1 MQVLKYRPT
10 ILALLLTAPALPS
23 FAADQNGYTAQYE
36 CRAGAPHCNVDVA
49 ALSARSCDQ
58 IIAPSTPWSSINWSN
73 TIICIEAGNHTG
85 KGALTI
91 PTHANGRVGAHKVL
105 RYYRPGDN
113 GDQPWQQSDSNQ
125 AKINRLVIEGDY
137 WLIDRIA
144 FPSQSGSQP
153 PRMEFRASGSNDVRD
168 IIVNRVLIE
177 GGGAGSHYY
186 GIATNGDFSQDY
198 QGLSIQNSVLRN
210 LGPYASG
217 AEAIGIS
224 LHVGDSSRNS
234 RFYIVNNEI
243 YDWVSHPIQIGRN
256 ELPVIP
262 GIAVENND
270 LYVTPALHRPDGRG
284 ASEAPLSIKVSGT
297 AALPTRIMHNR
308 IWGARWTDT
317 GICCTGESGQ
327 AITTYN
333 TLNYLLVHN
342 NVIGESHTG
351 SYPTD
356 RSSWIGNIFYSIKK
370 YYECGDGWCNSHAL
384 QWGGNAAEVYF
395 NTVIDNPSY
404 SFSIGQQSDGD
415 IKCNVLIAAS
425 GRDPWNGPG
434 TSGSTEI
441 DHNAFYETPKF
452 TSNGGDN
459 NIVAAIKM
467 RQDSTAYG
475 VGDVIRTGPVE
486 SCTTDANDG
495 CFLYRVVVAGTS
507 AASRPN
513 YCTSAACTT
522 EDGGVMLQAIRGPYT
537 FHRKLRTGPETRTIP
552 YARVY
557 TSAPEASRCPTN
569 YNVKRGT
576 GIGDDG

>member
-1 MQVLKYRPT
+1 MSIFQFYSAIAISLLAGSIAPT
-10 ILALLLTAPALPS
+10 
-23 FAADQNGYTAQYE
+23 FAADQNGYTSLYE
-36 CRAGAPHCNVDVA
+36 CRAGGAYCNVDVRNLGGRA
-49 ALSARSCDQ
+49 CDQ
-58 IIAPSTPWSSINWSN
+58 IITPSISWSSINWSN
-73 TIICIEAGNHTG
+73 STICIEAGDHTN
-85 KGALTI
+85 KGPLTI
-91 PTHANGRVGAHKVL
+91 PAHANGRAGDHKVL
-105 RYYRPGDN
+105 RYYRSGDN
-113 GDQPWQQSDSNQ
+113 NDQPWQQSDTDQ
-125 AKINRLVIEGDY
+125 AKISRLVVEGDY
-137 WLIDRIA
+137 WLIDRIT
-144 FPSQSGSQP
+144 FPPQSGSQP
-153 PRMEFRASGSNDVRD
+153 SRVEFRANGSNDVRD
-168 IIVNRVLIE
+168 IVINRVLIE

-186 GIATNGDFSQDY
+186 GIATNGDLSQDY

-224 LHVGDSSRNS
+224 LHVGHSSRDS

-262 GIAVENND
+262 GITVENND

-297 AALPTRIMHNR
+297 AVLPTRVIHNR

-333 TLNYLLVHN
+333 TLTYLLVQN

-356 RSSWIGNIFYSIKK
+356 RSSWIGNIFYGIKK
-370 YYECGDGWCNSHAL
+370 YYECGAGWCNSHAL

-395 NTVIDNPSY
+395 NTVLDNPSY

-441 DHNAFYETPKF
+441 DHNAFYESPKF
-452 TSNGGDN
+452 TANGGDN
-459 NIVAAIKM
+459 NIVAAIKT
-467 RQDSTAYG
+467 RQNSTAYAI
-475 VGDVIRTGPVE
+475 GDVVRTGPIE
-486 SCTTDANDG
+486 SCRNESDDG
-495 CFLYRVVVAGTS
+495 CFLYRVIAAGTS
-507 AASRPN
+507 AASHPG
-513 YCTSAACTT
+513 YCTSANCTA
-522 EDGGVMLQAIRGPYT
+522 EDGSVTLQAIRGPFT
-537 FHRKLRTGPETRTIP
+537 FHRKLRTNPEARTIP
-552 YARVY
+552 YIRVY
-557 TSAPEASRCPTN
+557 SSAPEAQRCPTN
-569 YNVKRGT
+569 YNAKRGT
-576 GIGDDG
+576 GINDD